1 MVPPLLLSAADEICM
16 YSWSP
21 GYDIL
26 HDFRRTAARNFT
38 RAQVSE
44 SVAMAIT
51 GHKTN
56 SMFRRYNITNMD
68 DKRNAFIAAEE
79 HLESQ
84 KNIPGKVSLIKE

>member
-1 MVPPLLLSAADEICM
+1 
-16 YSWSP
+16 
-21 GYDIL
+21 
-26 HDFRRTAARNFT
+26 
-38 RAQVSE
+38 
-44 SVAMAIT
+44 MAIT

-84 KNIPGKVSLIKE
+84 KHVPTKVSLVKE